1 MAKTKAVTRSSL
13 ASASRLYPGL
23 PEPRF
28 ATLRNLDNPTHGQR
42 ESLVAQ
48 ALGRPYIP
56 WQQYVADVLGEVD
69 PKTGK
74 PVYRDGII
82 TVPRQ
87 QGKTTIILV
96 KKTYRAFG
104 FGGPQTIRFT
114 AQTKLDAIERLREH
128 RDILRASRAFR
139 RQFTF
144 RDTNGQEGIHWN
156 NGSKELVKA
165 TTTKTGHGASLDLM
179 IISEAF
185 AQIDNRL
192 EESARPTMLARP
204 MAQMLVESTAGNATS
219 IYLNEL
225 VRMNRERLAAEP
237 FAPSRTAYFDWSAPE
252 DADPSD
258 PAVWRACMPA
268 LGHTIDIADV
278 QHEFDTATSL
288 RSFKRSFLNIPD
300 RGEAEQQIVDPTIWA
315 ELVDPD
321 TRISGDVFF
330 ALDIT
335 PDRSWSSVGI
345 AGLNHEGLDHVGL
358 IKHDR
363 GTHWVI
369 DYVVE
374 KMRGQGAHTLY
385 VQANKQAALLREDFE
400 RAGIDVVPFSLVDT
414 AAACASLYDAI
425 LEDRIRMRPGQLAL
439 DIALAG
445 TVWSRGDA
453 RVFDRA
459 KSTTTIAP
467 LYAVTLA
474 RWAWMLAQ
482 QADYDVLD
490 SIA

>member
-1 MAKTKAVTRSSL
+1 MAKTKAMTRSSL
-13 ASASRLYPGL
+13 RSASHLYPGL
-23 PEPRF
+23 AEPRF
-28 ATLRNLDNPTHGQR
+28 ATLRNLDNPTHGSR
-42 ESLVAQ
+42 EAAVAH
-48 ALGRPYIP
+48 ALRRPYLP

-74 PVYRDGII
+74 PIYRDGII

-104 FGGPQTIRFT
+104 FGSPQMIRFT
-114 AQTKLDAIERLREH
+114 AQTKLDAIDKLREH
-128 RDILRASRAFR
+128 RDILKDSPAFR
-139 RQFTF
+139 RRFTF

-156 NGSKELVKA
+156 NGSKEILKS
-165 TTTKTGHGASLDLM
+165 TTTKAGHGASLDLM

-185 AQIDNRL
+185 AQVDNRL

-219 IYLNEL
+219 IYFNEL
-225 VRMNRERLAAEP
+225 VRMNRERLAADP
-237 FAPSRTAYFDWSAPE
+237 FAPSRTAYFDWSAPD
-252 DADPSD
+252 DADPAD
-258 PAVWRACMPA
+258 PAVWQACMPA
-268 LGHTIDIADV
+268 LGHTIDLADV
-278 QHEFDTATSL
+278 QHEFETATSM
-288 RSFKRSFLNIPD
+288 RSFKRSYLNIAD
-300 RGEAEQQIVDPTIWA
+300 RGEAEQQIVDPNIWA
-315 ELVDPD
+315 DLVDPT
-321 TRISGDVFF
+321 TRIAGEVFF

-345 AGLNHEGLDHVGL
+345 AGRNDEQLEHVGL

-363 GTHWVI
+363 GTHWVVE
-369 DYVVE
+369 YVVE
-374 KMRGQGAHTLY
+374 KMRSQGATTLY

-400 RAGIDVVPFSLVDT
+400 RAGIDVVPFSVVDT
-414 AAACASLYDAI
+414 AAACASIYDAI
-425 LEDRIRMRPGQLAL
+425 LEDRLRFRPGQLAL

-459 KSTTTIAP
+459 KSTTVIAP
-467 LYAVTLA
+467 LYAITLA
-474 RWAWMLAQ
+474 RWAWFLAQ

>member
-1 MAKTKAVTRSSL
+1 MAKTKAMTRSSL
-13 ASASRLYPGL
+13 RSASHLYPGL

-28 ATLRNLDNPTHGQR
+28 ATLRNLDNPTHGTR
-42 ESLVAQ
+42 EAAVAR
-48 ALGRPYIP
+48 ALNRPYLP

-74 PVYRDGII
+74 PIYRDGII

-104 FGGPQTIRFT
+104 YGGPQYIRFT
-114 AQTKLDAIERLREH
+114 AQTKLDAIDKLREH
-128 RDILRASRAFR
+128 QKILLASKTFR
-139 RQFTF
+139 RRFTF
-144 RDTNGQEGIHWN
+144 RDTNGQEGIHWH
-156 NGSKELVKA
+156 NGSLEEVKA
-165 TTTKTGHGASLDLM
+165 PTAKAGHGSSLDLM

-185 AQIDNRL
+185 SQIDNRL
-192 EESARPTMLARP
+192 EESGRPAMLARP

-219 IYLNEL
+219 IYFNEL

-237 FAPSRTAYFDWSAPE
+237 FAPSRTAYFDWSAPD
-252 DADPSD
+252 DADPAD
-258 PAVWRACMPA
+258 PEVWKACMPA
-268 LGHTIDIADV
+268 LGHTILLDDV
-278 QHEFDTATSL
+278 RHEYDNATSI
-288 RSFKRSFLNIPD
+288 RSFKRSFLNIAD
-300 RGEAEQQIVDPTIWA
+300 RGEAEQQIIDPATWGDLVDPTTSIA
-315 ELVDPD
+315 
-321 TRISGDVFF
+321 GQVFF

-345 AGLNHEGLDHVGL
+345 AGLNREGYEHVGL

-363 GTHWVI
+363 GTHWVVP
-369 DYVVE
+369 YVVE
-374 KMRGQGAHTLY
+374 KMRSQRATTLY
-385 VQANKQAALLREDFE
+385 VQAGKQAAMLREDFE
-400 RAGIDVVPFSLVDT
+400 RAGIDVVPFSKIDT
-414 AAACASLYDAI
+414 AAACAGIYDAI
-425 LEDRIRMRPGQLAL
+425 IEDRIRMRPGQLAL

-445 TVWSRGDA
+445 TVWSRGDD

-459 KSTTTIAP
+459 KSTTVIAP
-467 LYAVTLA
+467 LYAITLA
-474 RWAWMLAQ
+474 RWGWWLEQ